1 MRNGIVI
8 AASCIALALGAC
20 SGGGSPPSAGSGDG
34 PATGDGPAAGDGSG
48 TEEDTFESASASVE
62 AARAAIDAI
71 EVDAQ
76 AAQTDDQQAALRSR
90 IETARD
96 RYLEAIQAVE
106 RVVEAAEEGSAEH
119 EAAREYLEG
128 INSVRAGDLA
138 RLDAAFAAVT
148 PRAIDGKFTPGERS
162 TEFSPTPATFTWT
175 LRVKAAESDKIPEE
189 YASKTFTSRVVP
201 GDGFD
206 AVQHASGYRLF
217 GEGATSHM
225 LPMRGITLR
234 TELTRSDADRRRVRN
249 RDAGRFPGISAG
261 SQVGAPPANDSLSAA
276 HDSAV
281 FYQVYHSGIQLPAFG
296 TAGPTL
302 KMGGSG
308 ATWAD
313 LKQRD
318 LVDGCSFSVTTVA
331 DMRRCNDVR
340 SDDVTVAFSSRG
352 VPISSTGLIGWRTL
366 LPETQYRK
374 FYQGEY
380 QLYLSRY
387 AGVLRNLEP
396 SNPLDPPHT
405 EDDDH
410 RYLEYA
416 GYGQFLF
423 VDNAVT
429 DYRPT
434 RMQAFHF
441 GYDTFG
447 GDNGQPK
454 DLAQQISAK
463 FTGLAS
469 GYVGRDTR
477 RLSTAYPEVIS
488 LLYPMR
494 GSVKLDATIGGE
506 SHGTVTGTIS
516 RIEYLYEGTWGT
528 DIGELVELDE
538 IKLSSAEIKEDG
550 SFAGI
555 ADPESS
561 SLLVQ
566 TDFGNG
572 EFGGNLY
579 GPNAEEIAGAWYLP
593 EKSGGAIRGVGIM
606 FGSFGARQN
615 PASE

>member
-20 SGGGSPPSAGSGDG
+20 SGGGSPPSAPSADPGAGGPTNGD
-34 PATGDGPAAGDGSG
+34 DSG
-48 TEEDTFESASASVE
+48 TEEDTFESARASME

-71 EVDAQ
+71 EDDAQ
-76 AAQTDDQQAALRSR
+76 AAQTEDQQAALRSR
-90 IETARD
+90 VGTARE
-96 RYLEAIQAVE
+96 RYLEAVQAVE
-106 RVVEAAEEGSAEH
+106 RFVEAAEEGSAEH
-119 EAAREYLEG
+119 EAARDYLAG
-128 INSVRAGDLA
+128 VNSVRAGDLA
-138 RLDAAFAAVT
+138 RLDAVFSAVT

-162 TEFSPTPATFTWT
+162 TEFAPTPATITWT
-175 LRVKAAESDKIPEE
+175 LRVKAAESDKIPAE
-189 YASKTFTSRVVP
+189 YTSKTFTSRVVP

-217 GEGATSHM
+217 GEGATSHL

-234 TELTRSDADRRRVRN
+234 TELTRTSTDRRRVRN

-296 TAGPTL
+296 ATGPTL

-318 LVDGCSFSVTTVA
+318 LVSGCSFSVTTVA

-340 SDDVTVAFSSRG
+340 SDDVTVAFSSG
-352 VPISSTGLIGWRTL
+352 GASIPSTGLIGWRTL
-366 LPETQYRK
+366 LPQTQYRK

-396 SNPLDPPHT
+396 ASPLEPPHP

-454 DLAQQISAK
+454 DLAQQINAK

-494 GSVKLDATIGGE
+494 GSVKLDAVIGGE

-516 RIEYLYEGTWGT
+516 GIEYLYEGTWGT
-528 DIGELVELDE
+528 DIGEPVVLDE
-538 IKLSSAEIKEDG
+538 IKLSSGEIKEDG

-555 ADPESS
+555 ADPEST

-572 EFGGNLY
+572 EFGGNIY
-579 GPNAEEIAGAWYLP
+579 GPDAEEIAGAWYLP
-593 EKSGGAIRGVGIM
+593 EKSGGATRGVGIM